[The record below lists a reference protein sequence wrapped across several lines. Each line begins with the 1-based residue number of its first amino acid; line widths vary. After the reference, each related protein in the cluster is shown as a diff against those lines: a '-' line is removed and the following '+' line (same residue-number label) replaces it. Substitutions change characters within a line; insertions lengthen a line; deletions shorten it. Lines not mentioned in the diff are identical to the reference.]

1 MDEAAY
7 SVLDHSGNGQVG
19 ASAGITE
26 RSVGMKENMA
36 RLGLFLSVLLLAG
49 LGWVSSGHAAT
60 ITSTAT
66 GNWSAGATWV
76 GGVAPGAGD
85 AVIIANGHTVTVNA
99 AAACTSLTINSGNAN
114 SGVTISGANSL
125 TVSGSATVTSN
136 TNNITK
142 TIAVNAGALSIG
154 GNLTLNGANTNRI
167 SQLTISTGTAT
178 VTGNITAD
186 QANERVTFTGSGNLY
201 IGGNFTSGGTLTS
214 STGTVTFNGAGAQS
228 IGAYLTVGAT
238 NNYNNLVIAKTG
250 GTATLLGNI
259 LIRGNLTDN
268 GNFTPATGNRTVT
281 FNGTAA
287 QTLNGSAANTTFY
300 RVTLNNANGLTIG
313 HNATVNNLLTLSNGR
328 VTTGANTVILP
339 SGATL
344 AGAAA
349 TRFINGRLQKYVAT
363 GLNRTV
369 LFEIGSGTTYAPVT
383 TVFASVTTAGS
394 VIASTT
400 AGDHPNLGTSLIDAT
415 KSVNRYWT
423 LTNSGVV
430 FTTYNATFNFVAADR
445 DGGAVTSSFVVQRY
459 AAASWFSTVTASPL
473 ATSTIAQLLTSFGDF
488 AIGTP
493 SITVQ
498 IFVQNYANVCGSDP
512 ASVTLV
518 IKDQAGTTVQ
528 NFTGTLYLSTSTNLG
543 DWSINTAAGVLD
555 NGTANDGVASYQFA
569 AADQGV
575 AAFNLAVTT
584 ASTLTVRVLNTVSAA
599 IVFQTG
605 ANAFVITNDPIQV
618 AGRPQAMSARKLNA
632 ACATDTTYNGN
643 KNMRIWVTRAAADP
657 GGAAPRIGAVN
668 LPNALPGANNV
679 TLTFASGISSFN
691 LTTTDIGKYELN
703 MREGATTRYGTSDPI
718 TTRPFGLAFPGIQ
731 HASTATDAVLAKAG
745 ANFSGTVS
753 AYLWAGADDA
763 NNDGVPDANVN
774 ITNNGVTSRY
784 AWATV
789 VSAIAPFQ
797 PAAGTLGTLNNG
809 TIARTS
815 FAAGSATATSLQYSE
830 VGTVTLQALAAN
842 FLDSPGVNA
851 SGTSAMDGAATGMV
865 GRFYPDHFALTAP
878 SITNRSDLACGST
891 FTYMGE
897 PMSVAFTLTAQNTAN
912 TTTQNYIGS
921 FAKLDGATLSKWTAF
936 GSNDSIGLWAMGSN
950 IGGNPLCKAIFS
962 PTTPFTT
969 TLTCPPPAT
978 VAAAAARVAVS
989 GTPAGTWLAGVG
1001 TFSGNA
1007 ALNRANTADGPYETL
1022 EIGVA
1027 PRDADGV
1034 QLLGG
1039 VLDLDADNSG
1049 SAERKNIGN
1058 TKLRYGRLR
1067 LNNAHGSELLALP
1080 VPVKAQYF
1088 NSFGF
1093 VTHADDN
1100 CTGFTLATD
1109 LSLGNYQLNLA
1120 AGETTPG
1127 PASITLSSGAS
1138 AISLTAPGAG
1148 NSGSVDLT
1156 LNVPAWLEYNW
1167 TGVVGDPTARA
1178 TFGAYRKSDQ
1188 FIFQRE
1194 NY

>member
-1 MDEAAY
+1 MNEAAY
-7 SVLDHSGNGQVG
+7 SV
-19 ASAGITE
+19 
-26 RSVGMKENMA
+26 
-36 RLGLFLSVLLLAG
+36 RLGFSLLVLLLAG

-76 GGVAPGAGD
+76 GGVAPVAGD
-85 AVIIANGHTVTVNA
+85 VVIIANGHTVTVNA
-99 AAACTSLTINSGNAN
+99 AAACTTLTINSGNAN

-142 TIAVNAGALSIG
+142 TIAVNAGTLSIG
-154 GNLTLNGANTNRI
+154 GSLTLNGANTNRI
-167 SQLTISTGTAT
+167 AQLTLSTGTAT
-178 VTGNITAD
+178 VTGDLTAN

-228 IGAYLTVGAT
+228 IGAYNTTGAT

-281 FNGTAA
+281 FNGAAA
-287 QTLNGSAANTTFY
+287 QTLNGTAANTTFY
-300 RVTLNNANGLTIG
+300 RVTLNNASGLTIG
-313 HNATVNNLLTLSNGR
+313 HNATVNNLLTLTNGR

-344 AGAAA
+344 SGAAA

-369 LFEIGSGTTYAPVT
+369 NFEVGSGTTYARVT

-400 AGDHPNLGTSLIDAT
+400 AGDHPNLGTSLIDVT

-445 DGGAVTSSFVVQRY
+445 DGGTVTSSFVVQRY

-473 ATSTIAQLLTSFGDF
+473 ATSTIAQLLTGFGDF

-493 SITVQ
+493 AITVQ

-518 IKDQAGTTVQ
+518 VKDQMGNTVQ

-618 AGRPQAMSARKLNA
+618 AGRPQAMSVRKLNA
-632 ACATDTTYNGN
+632 ACATDTAYAGA
-643 KNMRIWVTRAAADP
+643 KGMRIWVTRALADP
-657 GGAAPRIGAVN
+657 GGAAPSIGAMS

-679 TLTFASGISSFN
+679 TLNFASGVSSFN
-691 LTTTDIGKYELN
+691 LTTTDVGKYELS

-718 TTRPFGLAFPGIQ
+718 TTRPFGLAFTGIQ
-731 HASTATDAVLAKAG
+731 HASTASDAVLAKAG
-745 ANFSGTVS
+745 ADFSATVS
-753 AYLWAGADDA
+753 AYLWAAADDA

-774 ITNNGVTSRY
+774 ITNNVVMSRY

-797 PAAGTLGTLNNG
+797 PAAGTLGALNNG

-815 FAAGSATATSLQYSE
+815 FVLGSATAASLQYTE
-830 VGTVTLQALAAN
+830 AGTVTLQALAAN

-865 GRFYPDHFALTAP
+865 GRFYPDHFVLTAP

-897 PMSVAFTLTAQNTAN
+897 PMSVAFTLTAQNASN
-912 TTTQNYIGS
+912 GTTTNYTTAGG
-921 FAKLDGATLSKWTAF
+921 FAKLDPATAAWLTL
-936 GSNDSIGLWAMGSN
+936 GSNGSMGLGAVDGTNYLTSR
-950 IGGNPLCKAIFS
+950 LAI
-962 PTTPFTT
+962 
-969 TLTCPPPAT
+969 
-978 VAAAAARVAVS
+978 S
-989 GTPAGTWLAGVG
+989 GTPAGSWVG
-1001 TFSGNA
+1001 GIGSLSSNVL
-1007 ALNRANTADGPYETL
+1007 LNRGASLDGPFDNL
-1022 EIGVA
+1022 QLGVA
-1027 PRDADGV
+1027 PQDSDGV
-1034 QLLGG
+1034 VLLPSA
-1039 VLDLDADNSG
+1039 LDLNADVTAGN
-1049 SAERKNIGN
+1049 ERKLVGT
-1058 TKLRYGRLR
+1058 TKLRYGRVR

-1080 VPVKAQYF
+1080 VPLRAQYY
-1088 NSFGF
+1088 NGTGF
-1093 VTHADDN
+1093 VTNTVDS
-1100 CTGFTLATD
+1100 CTAFTLATD
-1109 LSLGNYQLNLA
+1109 LSLGNYQASLA
-1120 AGETTPG
+1120 AGETTPS
-1127 PASITLSSGAS
+1127 PASLTLSGGTSV
-1138 AISLTAPGAG
+1138 ISLSAPGAG

-1167 TGVVGDPTARA
+1167 TGVAGDPISRA
-1178 TFGAYRKSDQ
+1178 TFGLHRKSDQ
-1188 FIFQRE
+1188 FIYQRE